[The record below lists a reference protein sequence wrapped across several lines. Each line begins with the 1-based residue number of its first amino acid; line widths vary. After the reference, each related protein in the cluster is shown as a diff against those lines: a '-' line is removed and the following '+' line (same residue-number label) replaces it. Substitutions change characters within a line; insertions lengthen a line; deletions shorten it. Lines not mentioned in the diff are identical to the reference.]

1 MHKAKKRPLLQ
12 SLILSYLLVLFPL
25 ALLCYVLFQN
35 HSAVLEGNLQQMQY
49 AQLHRY
55 QTALQSELTDL
66 TLLANQFYTTVSQ
79 TNAVTRSRADL
90 QSTDHTTMVRL
101 RTQLS
106 SAVNTSRS
114 VEEILLYMGKSGYGI
129 TSKRVLPLDQLY
141 SLTENHEALWKS
153 LDELK
158 QLLSFTRRG
167 GLQRVDD
174 TLYFFTGLGNGSCV
188 LFNLRPDYLIDLY
201 GENSTDEY
209 FAFTT
214 LQGDILFQNGEDFP
228 LDTVQFL
235 AEEGEFA
242 SNKWLVTALRLDGYD
257 YRIISVRSRTAI
269 RTALLKQTTGLLAAI
284 PVCTFLSFM
293 VIILSLKR
301 NYTPVAE
308 VLRMANDSGFDT
320 DEENHEFDQLHTLL
334 QKALDDRQKLKQRE
348 DRIRLRQDDARL
360 YTELGTSQAETAAA
374 KRFAQCRQPFPMP
387 YWCYIEMTLVDYGD
401 VQDDETIFSIAQELI
416 RKMLE
421 PNFSVVSLQTGQ
433 QLLFL
438 MGLQHS
444 GDSQIP
450 LFRNDLQRALS
461 FLQEEYSAEFVC
473 CATDVAA
480 VGESFSQ
487 TSITL
492 MEQLSQMRLLPCSAP
507 IQMYQEIPAMESH
520 ILSILSAM
528 QQAVLTGNDSA
539 LQNDASQLYLLL
551 EREREKVSDSSAKSE
566 GHLLEQVIQLVQS
579 SYFDPDL
586 NVSAIA
592 QRLGRNPDVV
602 SRAFRQGM
610 QIGPLEYL
618 HSVRIHAA
626 TRLLKE
632 NPDLTIRRVAEL
644 CGYINIDSFNR
655 AFKRIIGTT
664 AGKYREK
671 LSEMESKKKGNDE
684 R

>member
-1 MHKAKKRPLLQ
+1 MHKARKRPLLQ
-12 SLILSYLLVLFPL
+12 SLVLSYLLVLFPL
-25 ALLCYVLFQN
+25 ALLCYVLYQN

-55 QTALQSELTDL
+55 QTAMQSELTDL
-66 TLLANQFYTTVSQ
+66 TLLANQLYTTVSQ
-79 TNAVTRSRADL
+79 TNAVTRSREDL

-101 RTQLS
+101 RIQLS
-106 SAVNTSRS
+106 SAVNTSRG

-129 TSKRVLPLDQLY
+129 TSKRVLPLEQLY
-141 SLTENHEALWKS
+141 LLTENHESLWKS

-158 QLLSFTRRG
+158 QLLHFTRRG
-167 GLQRVDD
+167 GLQRVED

-201 GENSTDEY
+201 GENSADEF

-214 LQGDILFQNGEDFP
+214 LQGDVLFQSGEAFP
-228 LDTVQFL
+228 LDTAELL
-235 AEEGEFA
+235 AGRDEAA
-242 SNKWLVTALRLDGYD
+242 SDEWLVTTLRLDGYD
-257 YRIISVRSRTAI
+257 YCVVSAKSRTAI
-269 RTALLKQTTGLLAAI
+269 RAALLKQTTGLLAAI
-284 PVCTFLSFM
+284 PVCTFLSFL
-293 VIILSLKR
+293 IIMLSLKR
-301 NYTPVAE
+301 NYNPVAE
-308 VLRMANDSGFDT
+308 VLRMANDSGFHT
-320 DEENHEFDQLHTLL
+320 DEENHEFEQLHTLL

-348 DRIRLRQDDARL
+348 DRTRLRQDDARL
-360 YTELGTSQAETAAA
+360 YAELSTPQAEAAVSN
-374 KRFAQCRQPFPMP
+374 RFARCQQPFPMP
-387 YWCYIEMTLVDYGD
+387 YWCYMEMTLVDYGD

-416 RKMLE
+416 QEMLE
-421 PNFSVVSLQTGQ
+421 PNFSVASLQTGQ

-438 MGLQHS
+438 VGLQHN
-444 GDSQIP
+444 GDSQLP

-461 FLQEEYSAEFVC
+461 FLREDYSAEFVC
-473 CATDVAA
+473 RATDVLPA
-480 VGESFSQ
+480 GDSFSQ
-487 TSITL
+487 TSIAL
-492 MEQLSQMRLLPCSAP
+492 MEQLAQMRLVPCGTSV
-507 IQMYQEIPAMESH
+507 QMYQELPAMESH
-520 ILSILSAM
+520 ILSTLSAM

-539 LQNDASQLYLLL
+539 VQSYASQLYLLL
-551 EREREKVSDSSAKSE
+551 EHAREESSDSSAKNES
-566 GHLLEQVIQLVQS
+566 HLLQQVVQLVQS

-618 HSVRIHAA
+618 HSVRIQAA

-632 NPDLTIRRVAEL
+632 NPELTIRRVAEL

-671 LSEMESKKKGNDE
+671 LSEMETDE
-684 R
+684 NGGDKQ